1 MLHLK
6 SETLETWRNVKMV
19 KDFDCVKMK
28 NDIQAKIYAE
38 TKDMSFEE
46 YKTYL
51 NSSLEKDSFWRSL
64 QERKASRG

>member
-1 MLHLK
+1 MMK
-6 SETLETWRNVKMV
+6 TDRIE

-46 YKTYL
+46 LSLYL
-51 NSSLEKDSFWRSL
+51 NSSLEKDSFWHSL
-64 QERKASRG
+64 QENRASVR